1 MNKSRGFVEDEA
13 WAGDALS
20 LILFVHLAIAGDAD
34 KGLGSTG
41 LNRTHH
47 RILFLVAHS
56 PGVTVGELVSLLRI
70 TAQAI
75 GAPLRTLIDSHL
87 IEQQSSE
94 RDRRRRH
101 LIITD
106 EGRKFLDELSRK
118 QFARIAEARRKAG
131 DESFDGFM
139 RMMRCMMD
147 EADRDWLF
155 PPSETATGLPR
166 VQSGASADKGAI
178 GLRRV

>member
-1 MNKSRGFVEDEA
+1 MNVNKPIGMEDGEA
-13 WAGDALS
+13 WTGDALS

-47 RILFLVAHS
+47 RILFLVAHN

-75 GAPLRTLIDSHL
+75 GAPLRTLIDGHL

-106 EGRKFLDELSRK
+106 EGRKFLDELSRG

-131 DESFDGFM
+131 DESFDGFL
-139 RMMRCMMD
+139 RMMRFMMD
-147 EADRDWLF
+147 EGDRDWLF
-155 PPSETATGLPR
+155 PPAKTLASLQR
-166 VQSGASADKGAI
+166 VQSGAAA
-178 GLRRV
+178 